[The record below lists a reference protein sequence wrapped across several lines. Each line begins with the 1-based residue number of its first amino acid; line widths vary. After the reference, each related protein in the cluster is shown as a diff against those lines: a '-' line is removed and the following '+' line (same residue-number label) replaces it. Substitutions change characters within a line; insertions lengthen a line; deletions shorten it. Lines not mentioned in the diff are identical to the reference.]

1 MVEGEDSVVAELNK
15 LKAAGLKLAID
26 DFGTGFCSLRYLTQF
41 PVDVVK
47 IDRSF
52 VSDIGGNRQNLAI
65 VEAVLAM
72 CRSLDLVAVAEGIE
86 TEEQARTLRAL
97 GCPCGQGYLFGRPG
111 PAEELTRLLNS
122 PTRGMSLLAA

>member
-1 MVEGEDSVVAELNK
+1 MTYRISGAG
-15 LKAAGLKLAID
+15 AGLPIPQNL
-26 DFGTGFCSLRYLTQF
+26 YPTQLYNTQT
-41 PVDVVK
+41 
-47 IDRSF
+47 
-52 VSDIGGNRQNLAI
+52 DIGSNRQNLAI